1 MTKKIAGSKRL
12 AEAEACLYQ
21 ALRLGLSTPT
31 LLRELATSFM
41 ASDRLT
47 VAEDLIRRAIA
58 AEGTAVGASAGSRSA
73 YHRKLLGDVLAGQQ
87 QASAAVDE
95 YKRVLASS
103 GSEEAAADVKVSA
116 AERCMALLQTLGRSE
131 EAAAV
136 RDILDVL
143 RSASATAVAQ

>member
-1 MTKKIAGSKRL
+1 
-12 AEAEACLYQ
+12 
-21 ALRLGLSTPT
+21 
-31 LLRELATSFM
+31 M

-58 AEGTAVGASAGSRSA
+58 AEGTAVGASAGTGASGSRSA